1 MKLSKEELQSIK
13 DLQLQSDQIKFAFGE
28 LKIQELNLFEQ
39 LKSVGMQQG
48 ALGEVLNEKYGNG
61 RIDLSTGEVTPIEEE
76 TPQSP
81 PTS

>member
-1 MKLSKEELQSIK
+1 MKLSKEESQSIN

-39 LKSVGMQQG
+39 LKSVGVQQNE
-48 ALGEVLNEKYGNG
+48 LGEVLNGKYGNG

-81 PTS
+81 PTP

>member
-39 LKSVGMQQG
+39 LKNVGMQQS